1 MATKL
6 YNAGLNLILSGGL
19 AGADIRALL
28 VMTNT
33 TLDTE
38 NDGVAFINQF
48 TTLDEM
54 DGANYVRKALSGE
67 AVAKDDAN
75 DRAEFDADDVTWSA
89 LGNGTR
95 AVLGLLIFKHVANDT
110 DSIPIAFIERS
121 TSMNPAG
128 DDVVYQ
134 WNAEGIIQLAMA

>member
-1 MATKL
+1 MATKVF
-6 YNAGLNLILSGGL
+6 NAGLNLILSGGL

-38 NDGVAFINQF
+38 NDGIAFISGF
-48 TTLDEM
+48 GTLDEM
-54 DGANYVRKALSGE
+54 NGSGYVRKALASE

-75 DRAEFDADDVTWSA
+75 DRSEFDADDVTWSA

-95 AVLGLLIFKHVANDT
+95 EILGVLLYKHVTNDA
-110 DSIPIAFIERS
+110 DSIPIAFIERASS
-121 TSMNPAG
+121 THPGG
-128 DDVVYQ
+128 DDYTYE
-134 WNAEGIIQLAMA
+134 WNAEGILQVANA